1 MAPENRQTKKPSAL
15 TLRSQSTSSIL
26 TTGAYSQDV
35 EARRPAATSPAHRDV
50 ARAPQEAVDLVTAT
64 MMAICCSPPQP
75 ACCSP
80 SIYNFN
86 SPSLKPLDRSTQFTM
101 MAQNKPTTS
110 DLLRVRVGGQH
121 DKEMKRSLAESI
133 FEFAEGD
140 KVRKRSAA
148 QPKAKAANVTA
159 AAAAAPAAED
169 AVQPLPLAALTTVC
183 TPPQPQPPA
192 ASALRPSEV

>member
-1 MAPENRQTKKPSAL
+1 
-15 TLRSQSTSSIL
+15 
-26 TTGAYSQDV
+26 
-35 EARRPAATSPAHRDV
+35 
-50 ARAPQEAVDLVTAT
+50 VDLVTAT

-192 ASALRPSEV
+192 ASALRPSEVGLRWEFGSDDESDDDTSCPRMLPAASCCCHDVDMFDEDFTLR